1 MLMKQF
7 LNEWKNYILEQE
19 GIEASEQKKTISF
32 PKLRISEQWGTPGA
46 EDRKIIE
53 MFTSKISGDDLGSKI
68 SSLQSMIKDCDEACV
83 NSKDVGEILA
93 GLVFLDSLASV
104 IYDFNDKT
112 GGFLFES
119 LLSALLGGKS
129 RQVPTP
135 GGPNQAIED
144 IVDSDGETPLSL
156 KFFFSG
162 ASQYVKGSHKN
173 LNRGIE
179 KYQRPIRYI
188 IALKNR
194 SGDDVL
200 SIDFYGFDVGNEN
213 YPGDFG
219 GYGADMVG
227 GYRGASGNGLPVKK
241 ATSSN
246 FKLGT
251 LDLGSRKEMQERAQ
265 KYVDRLGANLFDIY
279 TQLENL
285 TNNVNKYFLN
295 SPEAKAS
302 ALAAR
307 KNADA
312 LKADTDKL

>member
-1 MLMKQF
+1 MREL
-7 LNEWKNYILEQE
+7 LNEWKKYISEQE
-19 GIEASEQKKTISF
+19 GIEASEEKKTISF

-53 MFTSKISGDDLGSKI
+53 MFTSKISGDNLSSKI
-68 SSLQSMIKDCDEACV
+68 TSLQAMIKDCDEACV

-144 IVDSDGETPLSL
+144 ILDSDGETPLSL

-162 ASQYVKGSHKN
+162 ASQYIKGSHKN

-179 KYQRPIRYI
+179 QYQRPIRYI

-194 SGDDVL
+194 SGGDVL
-200 SIDFYGFDVGNEN
+200 SIDFYGFDVGNKN
-213 YPGDFG
+213 YPGDFE

-241 ATSSN
+241 GAASH

-251 LDLGSRKEMQERAQ
+251 LDLGSREEMQSRAQ
-265 KYVDRLGANLFDIY
+265 KYVDRLGENLFDIY
-279 TQLENL
+279 SQLENL
-285 TNNVNKYFLN
+285 TNNVNTYFLS
-295 SPEAKAS
+295 SPDAKGA
-302 ALAAR
+302 ALKAQQ
-307 KNADA
+307 NADA
-312 LKADTDKL
+312 LKKDTEKL

>member
-1 MLMKQF
+1 MKEF

-53 MFTSKISGDDLGSKI
+53 MFTSKIAGNDLGSKI
-68 SSLQSMIKDCDEACV
+68 ASLQSMIKDCDEACV

-194 SGDDVL
+194 SGNDVL
-200 SIDFYGFDVGNEN
+200 SVDFYGFDIGNEN
-213 YPGDFG
+213 YPGDFNG
-219 GYGADMVG
+219 RGADIVG
-227 GYRGASGNGLPVKK
+227 GRSYYGSGNGLPVKD
-241 ATSSN
+241 ATSKS
-246 FKLGT
+246 FKIGT
-251 LDLGSRKEMQERAQ
+251 LDLGSRKEMQQRAQ
-265 KYVDRLGANLFDIY
+265 KYVDRLGENLFDIY
-279 TQLENL
+279 SELENL

-295 SPEAKAS
+295 SPEAKGA

-307 KNADA
+307 QNADA
-312 LKADTDKL
+312 LKADTEKL

>member
-1 MLMKQF
+1 MKE
-7 LNEWKNYILEQE
+7 LYESWKKYISEQE
-19 GIEASEQKKTISF
+19 GLETDQETKTVTF

-53 MFTSKISGDDLGSKI
+53 MFTSKISGNDLGSKI
-68 SSLQSMIKDCDEACV
+68 ASLQALVRDCDEACV

-119 LLSALLGGKS
+119 LLSALLGGQS

-144 IVDSDGETPLSL
+144 ILDSDGQTPLSL

-179 KYQRPIRYI
+179 KYKRPIRYI

-200 SIDFYGFDVGNEN
+200 SVDFYGFDIGNGN
-213 YPGDFG
+213 YPGDFNG
-219 GYGADMVG
+219 RGADYVG
-227 GYRGASGNGLPVKK
+227 GHSWVGSGNGLPVGD
-241 ATSSN
+241 ATSSK
-246 FKLGT
+246 FKIGT
-251 LDLGSRKEMQERAQ
+251 LDLGSRKDMQARAE
-265 KYVDRLGANLFDIY
+265 KYVERLGSNLLDIY
-279 TQLENL
+279 SQLENL
-285 TNNVNKYFLN
+285 TNNVNTYFLN
-295 SPEAKAS
+295 SPESKGA
-302 ALAAR
+302 
-307 KNADA
+307 A
-312 LKADTDKL
+312 LKAQANAEALKKDTEKL

>member
-1 MLMKQF
+1 
-7 LNEWKNYILEQE
+7 
-19 GIEASEQKKTISF
+19 
-32 PKLRISEQWGTPGA
+32 
-46 EDRKIIE
+46 
-53 MFTSKISGDDLGSKI
+53 MFTSKISGDSLESKI
-68 SSLQSMIKDCDEACV
+68 ASLQSMIKDCDEACV

-135 GGPNQAIED
+135 GGPYQAIED

-162 ASQYVKGSHKN
+162 ASQYVKGSYKN

-227 GYRGASGNGLPVKK
+227 GYRGGSGNGLPVKR

-307 KNADA
+307 QNADA
-312 LKADTDKL
+312 LKADTEKL

>member
-1 MLMKQF
+1 MKEL
-7 LNEWKNYILEQE
+7 LNEWKKYIFEQD
-19 GIEASEQKKTISF
+19 GIESSEEKKTISF
-32 PKLRISEQWGTPGA
+32 PKLRISEQWGTPGS

-53 MFTSKISGDDLGSKI
+53 MFTAKISGNNLSSKI
-68 SSLQSMIKDCDEACV
+68 ASLQAMIKDCDEACV
-83 NSKDVGEILA
+83 NSKDVGEILG

-135 GGPNQAIED
+135 GGRNQAIED
-144 IVDSDGETPLSL
+144 ILDSDGQTPLSL
-156 KFFFSG
+156 KFFFSD
-162 ASQYVKGSHKN
+162 ASRYVKGSYTN

-179 KYQRPIRYI
+179 QYKRPIRYI

-194 SGDDVL
+194 SDGEVL

-213 YPGDFG
+213 YPGDFNG
-219 GYGADMVG
+219 LGAKMVG
-227 GYRGASGNGLPVKK
+227 GKEGASGNGLPVK
-241 ATSSN
+241 AGSASN

-265 KYVDRLGANLFDIY
+265 KYVDRLGENLFDIY
-279 TQLENL
+279 SQLEQL
-285 TNNVNKYFLN
+285 TGNVNTYFLS
-295 SPEAKAS
+295 SPEAKNA
-302 ALAAR
+302 ALKAQQ
-307 KNADA
+307 NADA
-312 LKADTDKL
+312 LKKDTEKL

>member
-1 MLMKQF
+1 MKEM
-7 LNEWKNYILEQE
+7 LNEWKRYVNEQE
-19 GIEASEQKKTISF
+19 GLESKEETKTVTF

-53 MFTSKISGDDLGSKI
+53 MFTSRISGNDLSSKI
-68 SSLQSMIKDCDEACV
+68 ASLQSMIKDCDEACV

-104 IYDFNDKT
+104 VYDFNDKT

-162 ASQYVKGSHKN
+162 ASQYVKGSHRN

-200 SIDFYGFDVGNEN
+200 NIDFYGFDVGNEN
-213 YPGDFG
+213 YPGDFN
-219 GYGADMVG
+219 GYGADLVG
-227 GYRGASGNGLPVKK
+227 GYRGASGNGLPVRR

-251 LDLGSRKEMQERAQ
+251 LDLGSRKEMKERAQ
-265 KYVDRLGANLFDIY
+265 KYVDRLGENLFDIY
-279 TQLENL
+279 SELENL
-285 TNNVNKYFLN
+285 TNNVNRYFLN
-295 SPEAKAS
+295 SPEAKDA
-302 ALAAR
+302 ALDAR
-307 KNADA
+307 KNANS
-312 LKADTDKL
+312 LKADTEKL